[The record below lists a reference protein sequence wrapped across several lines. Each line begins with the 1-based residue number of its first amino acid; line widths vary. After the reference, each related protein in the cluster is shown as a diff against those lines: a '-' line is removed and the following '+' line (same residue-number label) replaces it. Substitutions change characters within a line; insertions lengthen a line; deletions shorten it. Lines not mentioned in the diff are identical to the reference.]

1 MAWYSDEQYEM
12 IKDSREK
19 KSIAASAFKQRTHCG
34 RGGRVKFPS
43 DYMNRKELNAM
54 NGECKSYRMNDPMS
68 WGDFVEWPNE
78 HKITYIKLIRK
89 RFGAS
94 DQYLAEMF
102 GVATNLFAMYVKE
115 LGLDPMPK
123 CGDIWDS
130 EKFFNWRAGMKE
142 CVEEVAEDAKTPDLT
157 KPMTWDEFKSLSDE
171 QKKTYI
177 LGIRDQFGA
186 PDNWIAKAF
195 PVSQSAFWKATKDL
209 GLGAGKGHS
218 KGKAKGKWDREGFMR
233 WAHMEPEQATEIVNE
248 QFQAHVENIEV
259 AERDVT
265 NHLDRYMEATAAI
278 ENISVKPVVTVEE
291 KITETVDI
299 PVVNNTAPVTEPVA
313 VAYEPIAFDGNP
325 MPVIPKSGSMTFVGN
340 RAEDILTTLKTL
352 LGDVRVS
359 MTVSWDCEF

>member
-19 KSIAASAFKQRTHCG
+19 KSTAASAFKQRTHCG

-43 DYMNRKELNAM
+43 DYMSRKELNAM

-78 HKITYIKLIRK
+78 HKITYIKLIRE

-115 LGLDPMPK
+115 LGLDAMVK

-142 CVEEVAEDAKTPDLT
+142 EVIVLEEPAEEVKTPDLT
-157 KPMTWDEFKSLSDE
+157 KPMTLDEFKSLSDE

-177 LGIRDQFGA
+177 LGIRNQFGT
-186 PDNWIAKAF
+186 PDSWIAKMFSIAPATF
-195 PVSQSAFWKATKDL
+195 IKATRNL
-209 GLGAGKGHS
+209 NIGLGKGHM
-218 KGKAKGKWDREGFMR
+218 KGKAKNAWDREGFMR
-233 WAHMEPEQATEIVNE
+233 WAHMEPEKAIEVVDE
-248 QFQAHVENIEV
+248 LFQTHVDNIEA
-259 AERDVT
+259 AEFTVPVE
-265 NHLDRYMEATAAI
+265 MPI
-278 ENISVKPVVTVEE
+278 EPVTVPVESLSE
-291 KITETVDI
+291 VQTACINTGTHYTTSLGETVPVMNPI
-299 PVVNNTAPVTEPVA
+299 PPV
-313 VAYEPIAFDGNP
+313 EPIAFVGNP
-325 MPVIPKSGSMTFVGN
+325 VPVIPKSGSMTFNGN
-340 RAEDILTTLKTL
+340 RAEDILTTLRTL
-352 LGDVRVS
+352 LGDVRVN
-359 MTVSWDCEF
+359 MTVSWECEF